1 MRMGNGHGSTS
12 AGGGGGIPKEL
23 FGYEII
29 EKLGEGAGSVIY
41 AADHRETKQ
50 ICALK
55 HVVVTTDK
63 EQRFV
68 DQLKAEYEV
77 GHKVKHAG
85 LRRCLDIKVKANWLG
100 KASEAALIME
110 LVDGTPLDRQCPP
123 AFVDIVGC
131 FVQVAHGLHALHQL
145 GYVHCDLKPANI
157 LHAPDGG
164 GTKVI
169 DLGQACAIGTVKE
182 RIQGTPDYIAPE
194 QVKREAVT
202 PRTDVFNFGASMYW
216 CLTGGQKMPTLFTL
230 EKKDNSFLVDTA
242 IKSPRDV
249 RPSVPENVSHLVME
263 CVRLKAEKR
272 PDMHEVARRLEVV
285 QFGLERHPVAE
296 PARA

>member
-1 MRMGNGHGSTS
+1 MHMGNGHGSTPG
-12 AGGGGGIPKEL
+12 AVPREL
-23 FGYEII
+23 FGYEIL

-41 AADHRETKQ
+41 AADHPQTRQ

-68 DQLKAEYEV
+68 DQLKGEYEV
-77 GHKVKHAG
+77 GHKVKHPA
-85 LRRCLDIKVKANWLG
+85 LRRSLDLKVKANWLG
-100 KASEAALIME
+100 KVSEAALIME

-123 AFVDIVGC
+123 TFLGIVEC
-131 FVQVAHGLHALHQL
+131 FVQVAHGLHALHHL

-169 DLGQACAIGTVKE
+169 DLGQACPVGTVKE

-202 PRTDVFNFGASMYW
+202 PRTDVFNLGASMYW

-249 RPSVPENVSHLVME
+249 RASVPENLSNLVME
-263 CVRLKAEKR
+263 CVRLKGEKR
-272 PDMHEVARRLEVV
+272 PEMHDVAHRLEVIH
-285 QFGLERHPVAE
+285 FGLQRHPAGE
-296 PARA
+296 PVRA